1 MLAIGALRDIY
12 LRWVSP
18 DRILTMS
25 TWSSE
30 LSKLAANAFL
40 AQRITS
46 INAIACIC
54 EETGAEV
61 GQVARAVGADSR
73 IGPHFLQVNLLGDP
87 RRRLDL
93 SSFCWTGCVDA
104 VSSSIPTK

>member
-1 MLAIGALRDIY
+1 MRECWRSVRCGTFTCDGFLLSTSLAVFY
-12 LRWVSP
+12 LCSTNFSFHP
-18 DRILTMS
+18 FSRILTMS

-61 GQVARAVGADSR
+61 GQV
-73 IGPHFLQVNLLGDP
+73 
-87 RRRLDL
+87 RRLSDHL
-93 SSFCWTGCVDA
+93 MILHVFPA
-104 VSSSIPTK
+104 